1 MKKYY
6 FFVGLLICMLTGC
19 GNYNTA
25 EGETDQNIV
34 DFPENYN
41 KTIENV
47 VFNTNI
53 VINRN
58 SENQTLYE
66 TTATIQKKDNDKAYE
81 VLFDDVDSKKAADI
95 DRADGKEIYYQ
106 GTNGESLFITPY
118 TLFMSK
124 TLYPYSAMLS
134 VLVALIGF
142 LPLNF
147 ISVKSI
153 IEIIIIFFCICIMIL
168 FAPSRNSEESNAS
181 ESYSNQCWKE
191 FIVLSI
197 VVCSYIIS
205 FLYDSSLHFV
215 IFRSLLTAALSFII
229 SLFQND
235 RI

>member
-1 MKKYY
+1 MEYFCSKFALYIAKHSGNMEKYEIYEYGIESLVCMLFPSVIILGISIFLHLELEAFTWIACFLPVRIIFGGVHAKKY
-6 FFVGLLICMLTGC
+6 
-19 GNYNTA
+19 
-25 EGETDQNIV
+25 
-34 DFPENYN
+34 
-41 KTIENV
+41 
-47 VFNTNI
+47 
-53 VINRN
+53 RN
-58 SENQTLYE
+58 C
-66 TTATIQKKDNDKAYE
+66 
-81 VLFDDVDSKKAADI
+81 
-95 DRADGKEIYYQ
+95 
-106 GTNGESLFITPY
+106 
-118 TLFMSK
+118 
-124 TLYPYSAMLS
+124 AMPS